1 MSQPTDEPMIRFA
14 GEWIPAHDAWKKM
27 ETATV
32 VVDHIDRF
40 NTDFPHLSSPRTRD
54 VVPLVRRRLKD
65 IELYLP
71 RKIEYADIA
80 PDAIR
85 MLATTSPEDVVDAL
99 AEQFDTPLSLDQ
111 LIQIAGEKAYLGA
124 LQRGR
129 RIRCQPHLGG
139 TDQPAVERVATSR
152 ARRRPMVGEEGPAP
166 AGRRHLEDHSSG
178 SSCSDTE
185 LMQ

>member
-124 LQRGR
+124 LQRE
-129 RIRCQPHLGG
+129 
-139 TDQPAVERVATSR
+139 AVEFDANRISAEQTSQLWNELQR
-152 ARRRPMVGEEGPAP
+152 PAP
-166 AGRRHLEDHSSG
+166 GGGLWSAKKGQHLLADGTLKITPRDPAAATPS
-178 SSCSDTE
+178 
-185 LMQ
+185 